1 MTLDLMASTFHNGKY
16 FLTNPWKV
24 VIMSTT
30 PRPTS
35 HSTSQPSP
43 QDAQDLLNRAT
54 ELQHSVAGFSLSW
67 LGFFG
72 ICAGG
77 ALYAIAASAW
87 EAAGFSHT
95 TLLLTSLTWIILSVI
110 FITVVSLRAGTAPR
124 GFSRRWIIM
133 LGLWVALWVATV
145 FLAPGFTALQ
155 ATGMSLAFL
164 ITALTGPAWEL
175 FSMKRG
181 RK

>member
-1 MTLDLMASTFHNGKY
+1 MASTFYNGKY
-16 FLTNPWKV
+16 FLINHWKV

-30 PRPTS
+30 PRPTPQS
-35 HSTSQPSP
+35 SPPPSP
-43 QDAQDLLNRAT
+43 QDARDLLNRAKK
-54 ELQHSVAGFSLSW
+54 LQHSVAGFSISW

-77 ALYAIAASAW
+77 ALYAMASPAW
-87 EAAGFSHT
+87 EAAGFSHAI
-95 TLLLTSLTWIILSVI
+95 LLATSLIWIILSVI
-110 FITVVSLRAGTAPR
+110 FITIISLRAGTAPR

-133 LGLWVALWVATV
+133 MGLWVVLWVATV

-155 ATGMSLAFL
+155 AAGMSLAFL
-164 ITALTGPAWEL
+164 LTALAGPAWEL